1 MSDGWSIQAYVQGF
15 DFELVLF
22 KQAINIFERTKIGE
36 KIYEGVVEHS
46 HKNTTK

>member
-1 MSDGWSIQAYVQGF
+1 MSDGWIIQAYVQGF

-22 KQAINIFERTKIGE
+22 KQAIIMFERMKTGE
-36 KIYEGVVEHS
+36 NIYKGVVEHS